1 MTNDYRVKILI
12 RNERILKLIEDKGY
26 VSVRKFCA
34 TRKNRLP
41 KSY

>member
-26 VSVRKFCA
+26 VVLENFVR
-34 TRKNRLP
+34 
-41 KSY
+41 